1 MKKILIVLT
10 LMTSFIAKASFDE
23 AALKALEPKEG
34 EVEASRS
41 CFREVESLGCRH
53 PREDV
58 DQFKACMEN
67 VFSSLTPTCKKML
80 GDLYRKKN

>member
-1 MKKILIVLT
+1 MKKIMIVLT
-10 LMTSFIAKASFDE
+10 LMTSLMVQASFDE

-41 CFREVESLGCRH
+41 CFRDIESLGCRH

-58 DQFKACMEN
+58 DQFKVCMEN
-67 VFSSLTPTCKKML
+67 VYASLTPTCKKML
-80 GDLYRKKN
+80 GDLYRRKK